1 METLKLTKQEAKKP
15 VRREDIH
22 PAHFTKEQRMDKTVE
37 ALKEAF
43 CIDLDEEELEM
54 EFKVLL
60 EKERS
65 K

>member
-1 METLKLTKQEAKKP
+1 
-15 VRREDIH
+15 
-22 PAHFTKEQRMDKTVE
+22 MDKTVE